1 MRLLRLTGQDMI
13 HYQHSNNNNMN
24 QEEFQLYRDEIVELT
39 HLLKEEWIDLKVLLQ
54 SCNLDVEHGLLINYY
69 EDEFDNQYG
78 YFINPD
84 AQLFYF
90 EIDKDEQIKA
100 THKEIDGSIEINCPQ
115 YVVALEEL
123 NNLANKRRTD

>member
-1 MRLLRLTGQDMI
+1 
-13 HYQHSNNNNMN
+13 MN

-90 EIDKDEQIKA
+90 EIDKVEHIKA
-100 THKEIDGSIEINCPQ
+100 THKEIDGSIETNCPQ
-115 YVVALEEL
+115 YAVALEEL
-123 NNLANKRRTD
+123 NNLANKQQTD

>member
-1 MRLLRLTGQDMI
+1 
-13 HYQHSNNNNMN
+13 MN

-90 EIDKDEQIKA
+90 EIDKDEHIKA
-100 THKEIDGSIEINCPQ
+100 THKEIDGSIETSCPQ

-123 NNLANKRRTD
+123 NNLANKQQTD